1 MNFQTESLFR
11 FGDET
16 TSSVPLD
23 VGPTEWKHLY
33 FIRTQ
38 ILLLLKHSLWIFL
51 IFALCSF
58 FFFHKYFKNAGRK
71 AKYRPVLDFVLSQ
84 PNLAKQVSSFLKQRL
99 LCKKFLFVK
108 QSKKKKR
115 KTILFPYL
123 LWVKLKCCDTCHSS
137 RLYLG
142 DINSRST
149 EMHSH

>member
-51 IFALCSF
+51 MFVLCSF

-71 AKYRPVLDFVLSQ
+71 AKYCPVLDFVLSQ

-108 QSKKKKR
+108 QSKKKR
-115 KTILFPYL
+115 KNNTFSLPVTGEI
-123 LWVKLKCCDTCHSS
+123 
-137 RLYLG
+137 
-142 DINSRST
+142 
-149 EMHSH
+149 EMF

>member
-1 MNFQTESLFR
+1 MNCQAESLFR

-16 TSSVPLD
+16 TSSVPLC

-33 FIRTQ
+33 FIRTR

-51 IFALCSF
+51 MFVYSVF
-58 FFFHKYFKNAGRK
+58 FFFGKYFKNAEIT
-71 AKYRPVLDFVLSQ
+71 KYRLVLDFVLSQ

-99 LCKKFLFVK
+99 LYKKFLFVK
-108 QSKKKKR
+108 QSKKKKE

-142 DINSRST
+142 DKYSRPT
-149 EMHSH
+149 ETHSH

>member
-51 IFALCSF
+51 MFVLCSF
-58 FFFHKYFKNAGRK
+58 FFFSQILQERREKSQILSCTRFRPKSAKFSQTGFFIFKTT
-71 AKYRPVLDFVLSQ
+71 PTL
-84 PNLAKQVSSFLKQRL
+84 
-99 LCKKFLFVK
+99 
-108 QSKKKKR
+108 
-115 KTILFPYL
+115 
-123 LWVKLKCCDTCHSS
+123 
-137 RLYLG
+137 
-142 DINSRST
+142 
-149 EMHSH
+149 